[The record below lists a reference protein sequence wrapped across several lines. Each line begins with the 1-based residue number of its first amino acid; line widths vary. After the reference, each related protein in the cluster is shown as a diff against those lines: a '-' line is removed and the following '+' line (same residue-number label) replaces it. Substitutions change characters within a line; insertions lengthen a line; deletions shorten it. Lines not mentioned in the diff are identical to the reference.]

1 MNIPDEG
8 FFTLL
13 TQGMRNRTVET
24 LQRALYHTL
33 RDAILQ
39 GTLTARCRLPGSRV
53 MAERLHLSRNTVNA
67 ALEQLATRLGM
78 APPPA
83 GAVQYVGRAG
93 GMTVRWSLHTEFV
106 RYTFGIEGSGGEPF
120 VQNALTGIPDD
131 WLASVPGRMLAGVHA
146 LVVGEAEAPSLND
159 MARGWFAGHD
169 LIGAGIADGAATA
182 LTDLRLHDDAYAGCG
197 FVRYVVLNRQLNPR
211 QMGRMLGRLF
221 EIECYRMLALLA
233 LPVAKQ
239 QMRELDEV
247 SLRLSSATRELL
259 APTAGGDLLAELTCL
274 AGRLEDAVSTSQYRF
289 SAARAYYQL
298 VERRIGELREVRLA
312 GLQPFRE
319 FMERRLAP
327 AMQTCDTVMGRQERL
342 SARLQRA
349 TALMRTRI
357 EVELQQQNRELLQS
371 MDRRA
376 ALQLRLQET
385 VEGLSVG
392 VLTYYAVGLFGYVAK
407 ALKVLGVPLNAELA
421 TGLAIVP
428 IGGAVWWGVQ
438 RAKRHLGHG

>member
-1 MNIPDEG
+1 MTAL
-8 FFTLL
+8 TLHPL
-13 TQGMRNRTVET
+13 
-24 LQRALYHTL
+24 
-33 RDAILQ
+33 
-39 GTLTARCRLPGSRV
+39 
-53 MAERLHLSRNTVNA
+53 RNTLNDEVHARPSLPVNTPARITSLAFVFDLDAADSQRA

-327 AMQTCDTVMGRQERL
+327 ATQTCDTVMGRQERL

>member
-1 MNIPDEG
+1 MNNAKK
-8 FFTLL
+8 LL
-13 TQGMRNRTVET
+13 QNEM
-24 LQRALYHTL
+24 
-33 RDAILQ
+33 
-39 GTLTARCRLPGSRV
+39 LTPPFS
-53 MAERLHLSRNTVNA
+53 A
-67 ALEQLATRLGM
+67 A
-78 APPPA
+78 
-83 GAVQYVGRAG
+83 
-93 GMTVRWSLHTEFV
+93 S
-106 RYTFGIEGSGGEPF
+106 
-120 VQNALTGIPDD
+120 
-131 WLASVPGRMLAGVHA
+131 
-146 LVVGEAEAPSLND
+146 
-159 MARGWFAGHD
+159 
-169 LIGAGIADGAATA
+169 
-182 LTDLRLHDDAYAGCG
+182 
-197 FVRYVVLNRQLNPR
+197 
-211 QMGRMLGRLF
+211 
-221 EIECYRMLALLA
+221 
-233 LPVAKQ
+233 
-239 QMRELDEV
+239 
-247 SLRLSSATRELL
+247 
-259 APTAGGDLLAELTCL
+259 
-274 AGRLEDAVSTSQYRF
+274 RF

>member
-1 MNIPDEG
+1 M
-8 FFTLL
+8 
-13 TQGMRNRTVET
+13 
-24 LQRALYHTL
+24 
-33 RDAILQ
+33 
-39 GTLTARCRLPGSRV
+39 
-53 MAERLHLSRNTVNA
+53 
-67 ALEQLATRLGM
+67 
-78 APPPA
+78 
-83 GAVQYVGRAG
+83 
-93 GMTVRWSLHTEFV
+93 
-106 RYTFGIEGSGGEPF
+106 
-120 VQNALTGIPDD
+120 QNALTGIPDD

-146 LVVGEAEAPSLND
+146 LVVGEAEAPCSHD

-169 LIGAGIADGAATA
+169 LIGAGIADGAAG

-274 AGRLEDAVSTSQYRF
+274 AGRLEDAVGTEASTVFPPPAPITSWW
-289 SAARAYYQL
+289 SAASANCAKA
-298 VERRIGELREVRLA
+298 RLA
-312 GLQPFRE
+312 TPALQPFRE

-327 AMQTCDTVMGRQERL
+327 AMQTCDTVMGRQEQL

-371 MDRRA
+371 MRPRRPA
-376 ALQLRLQET
+376 AAVAGNRRRT
-385 VEGLSVG
+385 VGRGADLLPAPSACSA
-392 VLTYYAVGLFGYVAK
+392 TWPK
-407 ALKVLGVPLNAELA
+407 RSRWHPGVPLNAELA